1 MAMEVDMVIDGAHD
15 GKVLCTAFNKAKNE
29 LYTGGED
36 HLVKVRRLTE
46 CGDVTATRR
55 EPIAQQRCAGRPW
68 LYVAALEYLR

>member
-36 HLVKVRRLTE
+36 HLVKVR
-46 CGDVTATRR
+46 CIVVNVV
-55 EPIAQQRCAGRPW
+55 W
-68 LYVAALEYLR
+68 WVW

>member
-36 HLVKVRRLTE
+36 HLVKVRQ
-46 CGDVTATRR
+46 CCITA
-55 EPIAQQRCAGRPW
+55 CD
-68 LYVAALEYLR
+68 EYQ